1 MELGGFSISGGFADS
16 KIAVES
22 GGRTVPDSAEKPVCW
37 SVTPQKPLENT
48 LQTSRQSLLKTT
60 QNKISIQKI
69 QGKSASEEQKHEKI
83 ILNLEI
89 RHNGVHGLSVLFG
102 ALLNQTSQGLF
113 ISELSWWVS
122 GKEPACNA
130 GDMALIPGSGRSSR
144 EGNGNPLQCS
154 CLENPMGRGAW
165 WAAVHGVAKSHI

>member
-1 MELGGFSISGGFADS
+1 M
-16 KIAVES
+16 
-22 GGRTVPDSAEKPVCW
+22 CW
-37 SVTPQKPLENT
+37 SMTPQKPLENT

-89 RHNGVHGLSVLFG
+89 RHNGMHGLSVSG
-102 ALLNQTSQGLF
+102 ALLDQTSQGLF
-113 ISELSWWVS
+113 ISGLSWWVS

-154 CLENPMGRGAW
+154 CLENPMDRGAW
-165 WAAVHGVAKSHI
+165 WAAVHGVAKSQI